1 MARNRYQRVSVF
13 LSGKKNDKR
22 IGRYREDV
30 IGLDGTV
37 GRVRRDVILGTK
49 LEFPTKRLAQR
60 RLDAVLARING
71 LDYRA
76 SRVAT
81 FDEFLERWK

>member
-37 GRVRRDVILGTK
+37 GEG
-49 LEFPTKRLAQR
+49 
-60 RLDAVLARING
+60 
-71 LDYRA
+71 
-76 SRVAT
+76 
-81 FDEFLERWK
+81 